1 MFVLEVFEAEDLS
14 AAVADAAE
22 DDAKVAAFDFGAPDA
37 EVLVILDLDF
47 VIFWSSCPLDWCCCW
62 PTVGT
67 EEEVLLE
74 EHAPYS
80 EEVGDTLTEEVD
92 TVDGEVQPFTGTEA
106 AEDKPMG

>member
-1 MFVLEVFEAEDLS
+1 MVFGVFVVFKEAEDLS
-14 AAVADAAE
+14 AVAE
-22 DDAKVAAFDFGAPDA
+22 DDAKVVAFDFDAPDA
-37 EVLVILDLDF
+37 DEVLVILDLDF

-92 TVDGEVQPFTGTEA
+92 KVDGEVQPFTGTEA

>member
-1 MFVLEVFEAEDLS
+1 MFVLVVVFAEDLS
-14 AAVADAAE
+14 AAAIE
-22 DDAKVAAFDFGAPDA
+22 DDAKLVDFDFGAPDA
-37 EVLVILDLDF
+37 AVLVILDLDF
-47 VIFWSSCPLDWCCCW
+47 VLWSSCPLDCCCW

-67 EEEVLLE
+67 VEEVLLE

-92 TVDGEVQPFTGTEA
+92 TVDGEVQPFTGTEV